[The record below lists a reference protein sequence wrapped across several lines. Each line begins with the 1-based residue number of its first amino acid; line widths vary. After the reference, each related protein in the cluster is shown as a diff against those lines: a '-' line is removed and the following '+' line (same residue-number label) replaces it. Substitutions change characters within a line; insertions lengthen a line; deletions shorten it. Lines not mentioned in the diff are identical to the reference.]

1 MARGSHFAQP
11 VPEDV
16 AVAEELARRFGQPQW
31 RFTNSGTESTLDAV
45 RLARGFTGRERLVKI
60 EASYHGHHDSL
71 LVSVEPARDLMGPV
85 EQPNSVP
92 YCEGIPGASV
102 DLVTVVPFN
111 DLDALERAFAA
122 HDDIAAVV
130 VEPVMMNIG
139 IVLPDDGYLAGVR
152 DVAHRHGALLIFDE
166 VKTGVT
172 IAPGGASERFGVT
185 PDLVCLAK
193 AIGGGL
199 PCGAIGGRE
208 DVMATITDG
217 RVAQM
222 GTFNGNPLTT
232 AASRATLLEV
242 LTPAA
247 YAHFDALAEE
257 LQGGLDAVIAEHDLP
272 FHALTLA
279 ARGCV
284 TYRKEK
290 VRNYRDYL
298 DIDKAVPYL
307 SWLYQSNRGVLMAPG
322 AEENWTLSV
331 QHSEEDVRRYVDNFA
346 VFARD
351 LVAAPDQAP
360 DAAHIV
366 LMGMMGAGKTTVG
379 RALAARLGVA
389 YADNDAALA
398 RAHRRGRRVVSRSTT
413 ASTRCTASSTTSSLD
428 ALPADDGAVV
438 GAPGSIALDPDGA
451 RPCSRAS
458 ASCGCARL
466 ADTLAARIP
475 HDPVRPLLGSDP
487 EPRSRR

>member
-1 MARGSHFAQP
+1 MATDARIAGIDPRRMAELTEREEREFVARRQRSRQLWEQATRSMPRGVPSSFQDTPPQPVFIDRGNGSRVWDVDGNEYVDFHNGFGVMVVGHAHPAVVAAVTDRMARGSHFAQP
-11 VPEDV
+11 VAEDV
-16 AVAEELARRFGQPQW
+16 TVAEELARRFSQPQW

-71 LVSVEPARDLMGPV
+71 LVSVEPAADLMGPAG
-85 EQPNSVP
+85 QPNSVR
-92 YCEGIPGASV
+92 YCEGIPQASV

-111 DLDALERAFAA
+111 DLEALERAFAA

-139 IVLPDDGYLAGVR
+139 IVLPGDGYLAGVR
-152 DVAHRHGALLIFDE
+152 DIAHRHNALLVFDE

-172 IAPGGASERFGVT
+172 IAAGGATERFGTV

-208 DVMATITDG
+208 DVMATISEG

-222 GTFNGNPLTT
+222 GTFNGNPLTI
-232 AASRATLLEV
+232 AAAHATLFEV

-257 LQGGLDAVIAEHDLP
+257 LQGGLDRVIADHGLP

-284 TYRKEK
+284 TYRRER

-298 DIDKAVPYL
+298 DIDKAAPYL

-331 QHSEEDVRRYVDNFA
+331 QHDGDDVRRYIDNFRE
-346 VFARD
+346 FATD
-351 LVAAPDQAP
+351 LV
-360 DAAHIV
+360 
-366 LMGMMGAGKTTVG
+366 
-379 RALAARLGVA
+379 
-389 YADNDAALA
+389 
-398 RAHRRGRRVVSRSTT
+398 
-413 ASTRCTASSTTSSLD
+413 
-428 ALPADDGAVV
+428 
-438 GAPGSIALDPDGA
+438 GS
-451 RPCSRAS
+451 
-458 ASCGCARL
+458 
-466 ADTLAARIP
+466 
-475 HDPVRPLLGSDP
+475 
-487 EPRSRR
+487 